1 MLNLA
6 GFTYGMRG
14 FLVAAP
20 ASLIASAV
28 VFVVMR
34 YLSRGDFRSWSEKNE
49 KWQALEAVIVRI
61 PLHVCPGSWSLK
73 PTERQRTPSRHSHQ
87 SISFP
92 TMGIFKPPVFGAPAS
107 AFCAIDELLTE
118 HRLRLPSLYNL

>member
-6 GFTYGMRG
+6 GFTYGMKG

-34 YLSRGDFRSWSEKNE
+34 YLSRGGFRSWSEKNE
-49 KWQALEAVIVRI
+49 KWQALEAVIVRVLLHI
-61 PLHVCPGSWSLK
+61 YLGQLVIETHRMPKDFPSSFLSGCPLSHHG
-73 PTERQRTPSRHSHQ
+73 RTQ
-87 SISFP
+87 ISYF
-92 TMGIFKPPVFGAPAS
+92 
-107 AFCAIDELLTE
+107 
-118 HRLRLPSLYNL
+118 LYVNCCLH